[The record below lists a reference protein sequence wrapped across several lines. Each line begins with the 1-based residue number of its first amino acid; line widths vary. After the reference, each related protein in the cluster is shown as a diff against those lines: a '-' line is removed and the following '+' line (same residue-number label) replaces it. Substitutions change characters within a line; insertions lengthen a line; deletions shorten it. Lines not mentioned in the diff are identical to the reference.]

1 MTKEAGCGFV
11 QIQTIA
17 VSNSSKECLNYE
29 LRITMKPILQIQEL
43 SKSYNQIQACDRIS
57 FDLYPG
63 QVLGIVGESGS
74 GKSTLLKAIA
84 NNIPIDKGNVIY
96 KSRQEKYLEITQLP
110 EHQRRWLMR
119 TEWGFVQQNP
129 RDGLRM
135 QVSAGANIGERLLDI
150 GVRHYGKI
158 RDEAAHWLQQVE
170 IDPTRMDDL
179 PTTFS
184 GGMQQRLQLARVLVT
199 QPQLILMDE
208 PTGGLDVSVQARLLD
223 LLRSLVRN
231 FNLSVILVTHD
242 IGVVRLLAHRL
253 LVMQQ
258 GQVVESGLTDQV
270 LDDPQHPYTQLLVSA
285 ALTP

>member
-1 MTKEAGCGFV
+1 
-11 QIQTIA
+11 
-17 VSNSSKECLNYE
+17 
-29 LRITMKPILQIQEL
+29 MKPLL
-43 SKSYNQIQACDRIS
+43 KVDKLNKCYGKIQACHDIS
-57 FDLYPG
+57 FELFPS

-74 GKSTLLKAIA
+74 GKSTLLSSIVG
-84 NNIPIDKGNVIY
+84 NLTIDSGQINYIN
-96 KSRQEKYLEITQLP
+96 RQDESLEIVQIP
-110 EHQRRWLMR
+110 ESKRRALMR
-119 TEWGFVQQNP
+119 TEWGFVRQNP

-135 QVSAGANIGERLLDI
+135 KVSAGANIGERLLDI
-150 GVRHYGKI
+150 GVRHYGNI
-158 RDEAAHWLQQVE
+158 REEAARWLQQVE
-170 IDPTRMDDL
+170 IDPARMDDL

-199 QPQLILMDE
+199 QPRLILMDE

-223 LLRSLVRN
+223 LLRSLVRSLG
-231 FNLSVILVTHD
+231 LSVILVTHD

-253 LVMQQ
+253 LVMQK